1 MSEERR
7 PVATARRFRSGMRR
21 HFGLLYHISGIGL
34 LLSRIRME
42 DHSADEIRRAAER
55 GPVVYILHTRSTL
68 DWLAL
73 NRALNSR
80 EFALPR
86 FSNGLRST
94 VWAPIATAISE
105 WWGAIRDRIQIGPNH
120 HPITSGWLTNVVAA
134 GMPSALFLL
143 AGRNFRSTIR
153 RERDRPKDFDPI
165 PALLEAQAKCDQPIQ
180 LVPVVIAWQRRPEV
194 ARSQVGRFILG
205 SEDEPGP
212 LQKLLNVATRD
223 TKVVAQA
230 GTPIDL
236 SEMIAQFGDDEQKQ
250 RVRRIRLLLRR
261 YLWREAHLIRGPRVR
276 AHRWTRRLVTQ
287 SPEIRALVEEEV
299 SATGKS
305 RAEVKGEVE
314 KVLSHIAARMQYRYI
329 QVAGWVLKILW
340 NRIYAGVDLPDED
353 MKRLRD
359 SFRDATPVIIPCHR
373 SHLDYL
379 LMSSQLYYRD
389 VVIPHIVAGE
399 NLSFFPLGYFF
410 RRCGAFFI
418 KRSFGQDRIFPAV
431 FQRYLHQLIRDGFP
445 IEFFIEGGRSRTG
458 KLLPP
463 RLGVLKMVMESAVN
477 LREGWD
483 VNLVPVAISYE
494 QVAEESA
501 YRNEL
506 GGTEK
511 KPESAT
517 EIVKAARIFGRTF
530 GRVYVR
536 IGEPIRLSEVFGT
549 LDRPWETMNA
559 DHKMEAVQ
567 MTGERVMH
575 RISQQ
580 MMMLPTGLVAM
591 ALLAQS
597 RRGIKTKEL
606 TERIN
611 RLYKALRLTGAQ
623 VTRGGKDQ
631 AWGIAEALK
640 RFEEGKLIQRLSLD
654 DDEIIQV
661 IDDRRVTLE
670 YNKNGILHFL
680 TPMSLMAAAFRAC
693 RADFS
698 EADGVLED
706 SATMDEVRRLF
717 AEQVFLLRYEFTLDP
732 ERGVDELEQS
742 AIEQLATYG
751 AISTDQGLRI
761 VNRELII
768 ELAELT
774 RNFLES
780 TSLTLRGARVL
791 RDRDLNKKTITKA
804 LQEVGNQLLDVDELM
819 RPEALSSVNLKNA
832 VRAFREEGAISFRT
846 DGTGLE
852 LDEELISA
860 HEADLK
866 QLLA

>member
-1 MSEERR
+1 
-7 PVATARRFRSGMRR
+7 MRR
-21 HFGLLYHISGIGL
+21 HFGLLYHLSGIGL
-34 LLSRIRME
+34 LLSRIRIE
-42 DHSADEIRRAAER
+42 DHSADEIRRAMER

-68 DWLAL
+68 DWLAF

-80 EFALPR
+80 GFPLPR
-86 FSNGLRST
+86 FTNGLRST
-94 VWAPIATAISE
+94 VWAPIGTAISE
-105 WWGAIRDRIQIGPNH
+105 WWGAIRDRAQVGPNH

-153 RERDRPKDFDPI
+153 RERDRPKDFDPV
-165 PALLEAQAKCDQPIQ
+165 PALLDAQAKCDQPIQ

-230 GTPIDL
+230 GAPIDL
-236 SEMIAQFGDDEQKQ
+236 AEMIAQFSEDEDKQ
-250 RVRRIRLLLRR
+250 RIRRIRLLLRR
-261 YLWREAHLIRGPRVR
+261 YLWRESHLIRGPRVR
-276 AHRWTRRLVTQ
+276 AHRWTQRLVTQ
-287 SPEIRALVEEEV
+287 SPEIRELVKQQVAE
-299 SATGKS
+299 TGKS
-305 RAEVKGEVE
+305 RAEVTAEVE
-314 KVLSHIAARMQYRYI
+314 KVLRHIAARMQYRYI
-329 QVAGWVLKILW
+329 QLAAWILKILW

-418 KRSFGQDRIFPAV
+418 KRSFGQDKIFPTV
-431 FQRYLHQLIRDGFP
+431 FQRYLHQLVRDGFP

-463 RLGVLKMVMESAVN
+463 RLGVLKMIMDSAVN

-494 QVAEESA
+494 QVAEESS

-506 GGTEK
+506 GGTDK

-517 EIVKAARIFGRTF
+517 EVVKAARIFGRTF

-536 IGEPIRLSEVFGT
+536 IGEPIRLSQVFGT
-549 LDRPWETMNA
+549 LDRPWQEMNS

-597 RRGIKTKEL
+597 RRGIHTRDL
-606 TERIN
+606 NARIN
-611 RLYKALRLTGAQ
+611 RLYKALRMTGAQ
-623 VTRGGKDQ
+623 VTRGNGEK
-631 AWGIAEALK
+631 ARGIAEALK
-640 RFEEGKLIQRLSLD
+640 RFEDGKLIQRLTLD
-654 DDEIIQV
+654 NEEIIQV
-661 IDDRRVTLE
+661 VDDRRVTLE
-670 YNKNGILHFL
+670 YSKNGILHFL

-693 RADFS
+693 RNDFS
-698 EADGVLED
+698 DNVTIQHH
-706 SATMDEVRRLF
+706 SPTMEEVRRLF

-732 ERGVDELEQS
+732 EQSVDELEGG
-742 AIEQLATYG
+742 AIDQLVAYG
-751 AISTDQGLRI
+751 AISNEDGLRI
-761 VNRELII
+761 VDRERMV

-780 TSLTLRGARVL
+780 TSLTLRGARAL
-791 RDRDLNKKTITKA
+791 RSRDLNKNSMTKA
-804 LQEVGNQLLDVDELM
+804 LQEIGKQLLSVDELM
-819 RPEALSSVNLKNA
+819 RPEALSTVNLNNT
-832 VRAFREEGAISFRT
+832 VRAFREEGVISFRT

-852 LDEELISA
+852 LDEELLSA
-860 HEADLK
+860 HEADLN
-866 QLLA
+866 QLLS